1 MIPIKGSEKYL
12 QFKEKYQ
19 KFLDKTGQN
28 PTLSSQSDRYV
39 EYLRQR
45 TIREVDDE

>member
-19 KFLDKTGQN
+19 KFLEKQKDS
-28 PTLSSQSDRYV
+28 PTLSNQTGYV

-45 TIREVDDE
+45 TIREVDDD